1 MARLRAPR
9 TAALF
14 ALLALGAMLL
24 AACGSE
30 SAEPESSQPPG
41 VSDRAACNAAFE
53 ELSRIADLREEDLD
67 PAVRACATIEDWE
80 AAADAFPNVLSHSNK
95 VLPLSN
101 RCRALDNPPI
111 CRQLGGYLRKADLNR
126 AFSFR

>member
-1 MARLRAPR
+1 MARLRARR
-9 TAALF
+9 TTALF

-30 SAEPESSQPPG
+30 STEPETSQPPG
-41 VSDRAACNAAFE
+41 VSDQAACIAAFQ
-53 ELSRIADLREEDLD
+53 ELSQVADLQEEDLD
-67 PAVRACATIEDWE
+67 PAVRACGTIEDWE
-80 AAADAFPNVLSHSNK
+80 AAADEFPNVLPHANK

-101 RCRALDNPPI
+101 RCRALGDPLI
-111 CRQLGGYLRKADLNR
+111 CRELGGYLRKSDLNR